1 MAIGTIWKADD
12 KFVIQFNNVK
22 PREKPIIFNT
32 LTGWNQAGS
41 GFQKDGTEIFIFC
54 CKTTD
59 ENKVFQVVK
68 NFPFPFT
75 EEKKNGQSKK
85 IRTQHVSTPKAKGLT
100 RSTIHDKIDGGRT
113 CSRCGQKGHNSRTC
127 KNDLS

>member
-1 MAIGTIWKADD
+1 MAVGSIWKTDD

-22 PREKPIIFNT
+22 PKEKPIIFNS
-32 LTGWNQAGS
+32 LVDWNQAGS

-54 CKTTD
+54 YKTTD
-59 ENKVFQVVK
+59 ESKVLQVVK

-75 EEKKNGQSKK
+75 EEKKNGESKK
-85 IRTQHVSTPKAKGLT
+85 IRTQHNDKVKPEVLT
-100 RSTIHDKIDGGRT
+100 RSLVRARMEGCRT
-113 CSRCGQKGHNSRTC
+113 CSKCGGKGHNSRTC